1 MKKHYVL
8 HIGEAEDQALY
19 ARVNFNDDIYHISMP
34 KLDLYDCTP
43 TALQTS
49 TPKYHKASKKW
60 DLADMRE
67 FRSLVLEHRVWDIK
81 HMPDG
86 RRALSPKWIHLE
98 KPDGTLKS
106 RMCAR
111 GFNMVQGVD
120 YDETFSPVAKMS
132 TYRIFLTIVANY
144 SLHTVALDVKT
155 AFLNADMEHE
165 VWMMP
170 PENLAHMYKQL
181 IEASDVTPAERK
193 MLCKHLNALNNGGML
208 QLLKALYGTKNAGRL
223 WYLDID
229 SFLKSERFK
238 ANKADH
244 CFYTLVISS
253 TEYVLLLLYVD
264 DIIIAA
270 TSAALCAK
278 YSAIIN
284 KKYRCSILGELRQYL
299 NIQIE
304 HDRAGKQI
312 FLCQKQYIEAMIADF
327 AEWVPQNVS
336 ITTPM
341 LENLNLIATEE
352 ENLNAKQSQWVFTFP
367 YRKLVGTVLYL
378 NVCTKPAISY
388 AISILAQ
395 FNSQPTFKACGAL
408 VRLAQ
413 YVYNTREDRLILGG
427 GAHRPTITA
436 YSDSDWGGCRDTRMS
451 RSGHIVYM
459 GNGPIMWYSKKQ
471 TNTACSSCEAEYMSM
486 SPCIQNINYARRIVN
501 CAQIPNVKY
510 RRSSGLWTDN
520 TAAISVAAEPVLHQ
534 RTKHIGI
541 KYQYANENIENG
553 TVHNAWIASAFNWSD
568 MMTKA
573 QGRNLFGEQ
582 YPYVMGGKFIPLVP
596 NSRVTT
602 EEDSLPC
609 PHCSKLRLWR
619 EEPQL

>member
-1 MKKHYVL
+1 
-8 HIGEAEDQALY
+8 
-19 ARVNFNDDIYHISMP
+19 
-34 KLDLYDCTP
+34 
-43 TALQTS
+43 
-49 TPKYHKASKKW
+49 
-60 DLADMRE
+60 
-67 FRSLVLEHRVWDIK
+67 
-81 HMPDG
+81 
-86 RRALSPKWIHLE
+86 
-98 KPDGTLKS
+98 
-106 RMCAR
+106 
-111 GFNMVQGVD
+111 
-120 YDETFSPVAKMS
+120 MS
-132 TYRIFLTIVANY
+132 QQ
-144 SLHTVALDVKT
+144 H
-155 AFLNADMEHE
+155 
-165 VWMMP
+165 
-170 PENLAHMYKQL
+170 
-181 IEASDVTPAERK
+181 
-193 MLCKHLNALNNGGML
+193 
-208 QLLKALYGTKNAGRL
+208 
-223 WYLDID
+223 
-229 SFLKSERFK
+229 
-238 ANKADH
+238 
-244 CFYTLVISS
+244 
-253 TEYVLLLLYVD
+253 
-264 DIIIAA
+264 
-270 TSAALCAK
+270 
-278 YSAIIN
+278 
-284 KKYRCSILGELRQYL
+284 
-299 NIQIE
+299 
-304 HDRAGKQI
+304 
-312 FLCQKQYIEAMIADF
+312 YIEAMLADF
-327 AEWVPQNVS
+327 AEWVPQNDS

-352 ENLNAKQSQWVFTFP
+352 ETLNAKQSQFVFTFP

-378 NVCTKPAISY
+378 NVCTRPAISY
-388 AISILAQ
+388 AISMLAQ
-395 FNSQPTFKACGAL
+395 FNNRPTLKACKAL

-413 YVYNTREDRLILGG
+413 YVYNTREDRLVLGG
-427 GAHRPTITA
+427 GADRPTITA

-459 GNGPIMWYSKKQ
+459 GNGPVIWYSKKQ

-486 SPCIQNINYARRIVN
+486 SPCIQNINYVRRVVN
-501 CAQIPNVKY
+501 GAQMPNVKY